1 MGKSKDPK
9 KDEGLEGRYY
19 HLYQNATD
27 GLFTVDHEG
36 YLHDAN
42 KTCERITGYSSKELE
57 QTHYS
62 DLLAPKEKRF
72 ISHYFEMI
80 KKGQLIPRDDVQVD
94 IITKNRQNKV
104 IELHIQNASFN
115 EGLIQASIRD
125 VTDKKKLEEQLINAQ
140 RMECIGKLVND
151 VSHKFND
158 ILTGILGSASYLRD
172 SLKGHEEYYKHVE
185 TIEKS
190 ASVGADLV
198 SQLMAFGN
206 RQESHSQVIN
216 INEVIQD
223 AISLMHNNH
232 ITNRIEVIAQLE
244 QGPSLA
250 RLDKSQVMQVVMNIC
265 HNAKDAM
272 PNGGK
277 LTIVTKSL
285 DLSEDFCLK
294 HIGLSKERKYVH
306 IEISDTGHGIEEKWL
321 PYIFDP
327 FFTTKDVGKG
337 TGLGLSVAFGII
349 KAHQGT
355 ILVRSK
361 LSAGTTFDIYLPAC
375 SSSTVKED
383 GFKVSEGEGT
393 VMIVEDEELVRR
405 MTLNILKRSG
415 YSVLCA
421 ADGEEALVLYKKNE
435 NLIDLVILDMIMPK
449 KDGLETFKQLK
460 EINQNIRVVIS
471 TGYLPNHISSQF
483 LKGGAVGFI
492 QKPYTAMELSKMVKR
507 VLS

>member
-1 MGKSKDPK
+1 MGKSKDPE
-9 KDEGLEGRYY
+9 KDVESEGRYY

-27 GLFTVDHEG
+27 GLFTVDHDG

-57 QTHYS
+57 KTHFS
-62 DLLAPKEKRF
+62 DLLAAREKRF

-80 KKGQLIPRDDVQVD
+80 KKGQLIPRDDVQVE
-94 IITKNRQNKV
+94 IITKNRQTKV
-104 IELHIQNASFN
+104 VELHIQNASFS

-125 VTDKKKLEEQLINAQ
+125 ITDKKKLEDQLINAQ
-140 RMECIGKLVND
+140 RMECIGKLVNE

-172 SLKGHEEYYKHVE
+172 SLKDNEEYYKYVE

-206 RQESHSQVIN
+206 RQESHSQVIDT
-216 INEVIQD
+216 NEIIQD
-223 AISLMHNNH
+223 AIGLMHNNH
-232 ITNRIEVIAQLE
+232 LSSRIEVIARLQP
-244 QGPSLA
+244 GPSPL
-250 RLDKSQVMQVVMNIC
+250 RIDKGRIMQAVMNIC

-272 PNGGK
+272 PHGGK
-277 LTIVTKSL
+277 LTIVSEIL
-285 DLSEDFCLK
+285 DLGEDFCLR
-294 HIGLSKERKYVH
+294 HIGLKEGKHIH

-361 LSAGTTFDIYLPAC
+361 LGTGTTFDIYLPAC
-375 SSSTVKED
+375 SNLTVKENVY
-383 GFKVSEGEGT
+383 KVSEGEGT
-393 VMIVEDEELVRR
+393 VMIVEDEELVRK
-405 MTLNILKRSG
+405 MTFNILKRSG
-415 YSVLCA
+415 YKVFCA
-421 ADGEEALVLYKKNE
+421 ADGEEALNLYKKNE
-435 NLIDLVILDMIMPK
+435 DLIDLVILDMIMPK
-449 KDGLETFKQLK
+449 KDGLETFKELK
-460 EINQNIRVVIS
+460 EMNRNIRVIIS